1 MDYTFYWF
9 LSIYDYYMY
18 SGDKDFVTQ
27 LYPRMQS
34 MMDYV
39 LGRTNANGMVEGM
52 TGDWVFVDWADG
64 YLDKKGEL
72 SFEQVLFCKSLE
84 TMALCAG
91 LAGNTADKTKYEKL
105 ASALRSKMEPAFWNE
120 QKQAMVHNR
129 VQGKQSESVTRYAN
143 MFSVFF
149 NYLNADKQQT
159 IKHTVL
165 QNDSILKITT
175 PYMRFYELEA
185 LCALG
190 EQESVMKE
198 MKAYWGGMLKEGAT
212 SFWEKYNPEETG
224 TRHLAMYGRPYGKSL
239 CHAWGA
245 SPIYLLGKYY
255 LGVKPTKPGYEEYSV
270 TPCLGGLKW
279 MEGTV
284 PTPYGNIH
292 IYMDKKEI
300 RIKSDGG
307 KGVLNIPTRKGMK
320 AMTIEPGEEQV
331 FKY

>member
-1 MDYTFYWF
+1 MTSHSNTIMDYTFYWF

-84 TMALCAG
+84 TMALCAS

-105 ASALRSKMEPAFWNE
+105 ASALRSKLEPAFWNE

-129 VQGKQSESVTRYAN
+129 IQGKQSESVTRYAN

-149 NYLNADKQQT
+149 NYLNADKQQA
-159 IKHTVL
+159 IKHSVL

-198 MKAYWGGMLKEGAT
+198 MKAYWGRYVERRSYQFLGEIQSRRNRYPAFGHVRT
-212 SFWEKYNPEETG
+212 SIRQEPLPCMGSQPHLFVGQILSGSKTHQ
-224 TRHLAMYGRPYGKSL
+224 TRLRRILRHPLSGRVEMDGRNSTYSIRQYPYLYG
-239 CHAWGA
+239 
-245 SPIYLLGKYY
+245 
-255 LGVKPTKPGYEEYSV
+255 
-270 TPCLGGLKW
+270 
-279 MEGTV
+279 
-284 PTPYGNIH
+284 
-292 IYMDKKEI
+292 
-300 RIKSDGG
+300 
-307 KGVLNIPTRKGMK
+307 
-320 AMTIEPGEEQV
+320 
-331 FKY
+331 